1 MGENDEVTILF
12 SDIRDFT
19 TYTAEKGDRE
29 AYRLVRAFTELV
41 AEQVEKYSG
50 DLVKTYGDGVMNTF
64 PTPENGLRSS
74 IAMQRALYEHNCAN
88 PDFTISAGIG
98 LNYGG
103 AIREDN
109 DIFGHSVNV
118 AARLAGYAKGGQ
130 IIVSSKLKER
140 ADLDTDLHYLN
151 LGTRELKGLG
161 RHRLYELTWREE
173 IERITTDD
181 NELTLVLTKD
191 HLSIELSKNVQE
203 EIRQAKDQLHQ
214 EGARQSGL
222 AKVIIQKVEQY
233 VDKYVNG
240 IVDRALYRSGIGL
253 NHDLDKVKVMVKNDR
268 LIVKVNGKRVVTLD
282 SDEIDISHAQDFAL
296 KVDSLKSQ

>member
-1 MGENDEVTILF
+1 MGENDKVTILF

-19 TYTAEKGDRE
+19 TYTAERGDQE
-29 AYRLVRAFTELV
+29 AYRLVRTFTDLV
-41 AEQVEKYSG
+41 EEQVERYSG

-64 PTPENGLRSS
+64 PSPEEGLKSS
-74 IAMQRALYEHNCAN
+74 IAMQRALYEHNSAN

-103 AIREDN
+103 AIREAN

-130 IIVSSKLKER
+130 IVVSSKLRDR
-140 ADLDTDLHYLN
+140 AHDSDFQYLD

-161 RHRLYELTWREE
+161 KHRLYELTWQDE
-173 IERITTDD
+173 IARITSDD

-203 EIRQAKDQLHQ
+203 EIRKAKDELHENTQ
-214 EGARQSGL
+214 RQSGL
-222 AKVIIQKVEQY
+222 ARVIMEKVEQY

-253 NHDLDKVKVMVKNDR
+253 DHDLRDIEVFVKKDR
-268 LIVKVNGKRVVTLD
+268 LVIKVEGKRVITLD
-282 SDEIDISHAQDFAL
+282 SDEIDISDAEDFAL
-296 KVDSLKSQ
+296 KVDSLKSK